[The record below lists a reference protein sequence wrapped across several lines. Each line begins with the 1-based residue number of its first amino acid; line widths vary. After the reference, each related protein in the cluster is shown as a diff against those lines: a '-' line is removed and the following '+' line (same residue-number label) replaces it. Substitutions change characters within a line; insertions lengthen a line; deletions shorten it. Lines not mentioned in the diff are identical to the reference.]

1 MIGEKLKPLD
11 TKRKK
16 APKFDD
22 YFFSDII
29 ASQEHKMS
37 FFACDSVKAIIES
50 QWDTTQYVQTKI
62 FGIYF
67 ALFVIPMCISSFKI
81 TPFVD
86 TLMF

>member
-50 QWDTTQYVQTKI
+50 QWDTTQYV
-62 FGIYF
+62 
-67 ALFVIPMCISSFKI
+67 
-81 TPFVD
+81 
-86 TLMF
+86 